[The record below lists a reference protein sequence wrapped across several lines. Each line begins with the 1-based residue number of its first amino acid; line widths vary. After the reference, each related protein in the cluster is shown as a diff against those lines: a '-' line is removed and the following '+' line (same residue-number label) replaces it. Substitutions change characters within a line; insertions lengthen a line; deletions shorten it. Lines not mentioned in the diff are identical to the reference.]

1 MLKRKSNIIFVLILV
16 FAIFVLL
23 LVFALAG
30 CSSQEV
36 LNKEAEKNIIS
47 AQKADYEEDIYS
59 FYNLTLDMMSSFKID
74 NDKAYM
80 KGIINKDT
88 IRQVKEL
95 INNYPEVKTIVMQ
108 NVEGSID
115 DESNLIASRLVREA
129 GLNTYV
135 PADGMIASGG
145 TDFFCAGMKRN
156 VEDGAEVG
164 VHSWGGEDMEKGS
177 SLPKEDEAHKP
188 YIKYYEE
195 MELPDPEGFYFFTI
209 YAAEPEG
216 MHNMTR
222 DELIKYGLI
231 LEDVN

>member
-1 MLKRKSNIIFVLILV
+1 MLKRKSTI
-16 FAIFVLL
+16 IFVLL
-23 LVFALAG
+23 LVFALTG
-30 CSSQEV
+30 CSSQED
-36 LNKEAEKNIIS
+36 LNKEVAKNVIS

-80 KGIINKDT
+80 NGVINKDT

-95 INNYPEVKTIVMQ
+95 ISNYPKVKTIVMQ
-108 NVEGSID
+108 NVGGSID
-115 DESNLIASRLVREA
+115 DESNLIASRLVRGA

-135 PADGMIASGG
+135 PVDGMIASGG
-145 TDFFCAGMKRN
+145 TDFFCAGVKRN
-156 VEDGAEVG
+156 IDDGAEVG
-164 VHSWGGEDMEKGS
+164 VHSWGGKGMEKGS
-177 SLPKEDEAHKP
+177 SLSKEDDAHKP

-216 MHNMTR
+216 IHNMTR

-231 LEDVN
+231 SEAIT